1 MDFEQADFSVTGGM
15 CLYLLHATSP
25 AAQSWAQRQLDQ
37 GLSPGHSIRVE
48 HRFIG
53 DICRAI
59 LRDGLTVSLDG
70 QAYYENEDGE
80 LVALEG

>member
-1 MDFEQADFSVTGGM
+1 MDFEQADFSVTGSM
-15 CLYLLHATSP
+15 SLYLLHATSP
-25 AAQSWAQRQLDQ
+25 AAQSWAERHLDQ
-37 GLSPGHSIRVE
+37 NLSPSHSVPVE

-59 LRDGLTVSLDG
+59 LRDGLTVALDG

-80 LVALEG
+80 LVALEA